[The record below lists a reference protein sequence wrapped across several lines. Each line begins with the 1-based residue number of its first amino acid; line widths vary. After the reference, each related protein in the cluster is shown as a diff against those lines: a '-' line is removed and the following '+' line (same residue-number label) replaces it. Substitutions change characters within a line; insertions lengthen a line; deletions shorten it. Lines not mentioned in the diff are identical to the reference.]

1 MLRNGY
7 LVGSGDIKDTDPEQ
21 VAKEM
26 VGEGYIN
33 SDIYEER
40 NLGEKVL
47 EIKNLSGKGFENIN
61 LTLRKGEVVGFT
73 GLQGAGSS
81 ELMQCI
87 FGVYHPTSG
96 SITAFGRDVTNS
108 GIHGTMKDRVAML
121 AANRKENSVISDMT
135 ILENT
140 YIAEHTLS
148 AKQFRINNKKEL
160 AKYSDFKKMLSIK
173 AGSPADPLLSLSGG
187 NQQKVI
193 LARWLNTQADLL
205 LLDNPTQGI
214 DVGSKAEIYRLIL
227 ELAGAG
233 KTIIVNTLEIPEI
246 QKVADR
252 CVVFYHGSVHAIL
265 KREEITEE
273 KVMLYATNAI
283 VKQEQGV
290 QNDE

>member
-1 MLRNGY
+1 M
-7 LVGSGDIKDTDPEQ
+7 
-21 VAKEM
+21 
-26 VGEGYIN
+26 
-33 SDIYEER
+33 
-40 NLGEKVL
+40 
-47 EIKNLSGKGFENIN
+47 
-61 LTLRKGEVVGFT
+61 
-73 GLQGAGSS
+73 
-81 ELMQCI
+81 
-87 FGVYHPTSG
+87 
-96 SITAFGRDVTNS
+96 
-108 GIHGTMKDRVAML
+108 
-121 AANRKENSVISDMT
+121 
-135 ILENT
+135 
-140 YIAEHTLS
+140 
-148 AKQFRINNKKEL
+148 
-160 AKYSDFKKMLSIK
+160 
-173 AGSPADPLLSLSGG
+173 
-187 NQQKVI
+187 
-193 LARWLNTQADLL
+193 ARWLNTLADLL